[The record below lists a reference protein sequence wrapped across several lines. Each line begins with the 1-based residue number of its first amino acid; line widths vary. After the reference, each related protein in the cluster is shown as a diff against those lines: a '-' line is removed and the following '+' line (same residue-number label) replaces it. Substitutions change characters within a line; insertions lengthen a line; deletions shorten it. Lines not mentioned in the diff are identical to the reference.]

1 MIREFKKIIKTHLEK
16 GELRSLEKEEIS
28 LKKETKIPLEK
39 GDTGGLNND

>member
-1 MIREFKKIIKTHLEK
+1 MIREFKKIIKTPLEK